1 MNKKIILC
9 SGGTGGHVIP
19 AINFGNYLLQ
29 KGYDC
34 SIILDSRGKRYSNKF
49 KGKVYII
56 NSSHFSGNFFFKIR
70 FFFNFLN
77 SFIKSSILIFRIK
90 PSKCI
95 SFGSYA
101 AFTPL
106 LISLILKPFIKIKIY
121 IHEQNSVI
129 GKVNLFYLPYAE
141 RIFTNFNSLTN
152 LNNKFLS
159 KKIYVGTP
167 INELINIKNTN
178 LIKSYDKDIL
188 FVYGGSQ
195 GSVPLINKFL
205 SIIKKIDS
213 NYLKNIKLI
222 IQCPK
227 ILISTIENTLK
238 EMKIDF
244 LIKDFY
250 NNIDEILLNT
260 NIAIV
265 RAGAGT
271 INDLIKYQIPA
282 IIMPLPHSIYNHQYH
297 NAKYL
302 TDKNCAILFNEKDF
316 NININSKILNK
327 LIINKKEQIIIKNN
341 LQKIILPDAN
351 KKMLKN
357 IF

>member
-1 MNKKIILC
+1 
-9 SGGTGGHVIP
+9 
-19 AINFGNYLLQ
+19 
-29 KGYDC
+29 
-34 SIILDSRGKRYSNKF
+34 
-49 KGKVYII
+49 
-56 NSSHFSGNFFFKIR
+56 
-70 FFFNFLN
+70 
-77 SFIKSSILIFRIK
+77 
-90 PSKCI
+90 
-95 SFGSYA
+95 
-101 AFTPL
+101 
-106 LISLILKPFIKIKIY
+106 
-121 IHEQNSVI
+121 
-129 GKVNLFYLPYAE
+129 
-141 RIFTNFNSLTN
+141 
-152 LNNKFLS
+152 
-159 KKIYVGTP
+159 
-167 INELINIKNTN
+167 
-178 LIKSYDKDIL
+178 
-188 FVYGGSQ
+188 
-195 GSVPLINKFL
+195 
-205 SIIKKIDS
+205 
-213 NYLKNIKLI
+213 
-222 IQCPK
+222 
-227 ILISTIENTLK
+227 
-238 EMKIDF
+238 MKIDF